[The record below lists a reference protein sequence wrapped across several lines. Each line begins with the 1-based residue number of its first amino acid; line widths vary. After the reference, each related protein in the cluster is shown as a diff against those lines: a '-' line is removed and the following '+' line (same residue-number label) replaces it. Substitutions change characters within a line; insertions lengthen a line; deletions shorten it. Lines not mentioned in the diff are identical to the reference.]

1 MSGGFIPTTYLALVD
16 KYGQIVT
23 SDSVSRLEFLVKLG
37 AGEGDFTT
45 DVSGV
50 TSFFPLNGVYNVS
63 GL

>member
-16 KYGQIVT
+16 QYDQIVT
-23 SDSVSRLEFLVKLG
+23 QDSVSWLEFKVKPGG
-37 AGEGDFTT
+37 AEGDFETK
-45 DVSGV
+45 VSGV